1 MKTVNNFVLPG
12 HPMFQD
18 SVRAF
23 LPRKVVIPFRQS
35 CEAEYS
41 CGFQPGDIVREGQ
54 IIASPKNF
62 ADGANIHR
70 SEEHTSELQS
80 RI

>member
-62 ADGANIHR
+62 ADGANIH
-70 SEEHTSELQS
+70 SSVPGKIL
-80 RI
+80 